1 MFCTTSTIVQLYAS
15 REQIM
20 RVSLD
25 STGSRCEGGNSTT
38 MEGLRPQ
45 SGIEESISS
54 VSSWLSS
61 SLEYSTS
68 TIKSVS
74 GWGPSCS
81 SEELPSTASVND
93 DDNSWRNVTTVPTTT
108 RGSAMR
114 KRHYSADGS
123 PIFVRK
129 AVDRTERAQTYKNI
143 QTSHQAAKDRLA
155 KAVAD
160 ARKCKREARLLQ
172 HRVVA
177 YSSPAA
183 SGTTSSSSTPLNNSL
198 DTSITTRGATK
209 QKTRDI
215 DAPKHLPS
223 AFKVKRT
230 ANDVRVHFDPFQN
243 RIIDI
248 PRINPADKPLLF
260 YRQKEFRIFNRN
272 ELNLFHA
279 YHFYEEMY
287 TRETSFA
294 TKEALRR
301 RMSSI
306 ANLMPKNDKT
316 TKTKRSPAKKKKK
329 RSMQAKPVK
338 GG

>member
-1 MFCTTSTIVQLYAS
+1 
-15 REQIM
+15 
-20 RVSLD
+20 
-25 STGSRCEGGNSTT
+25 
-38 MEGLRPQ
+38 
-45 SGIEESISS
+45 
-54 VSSWLSS
+54 
-61 SLEYSTS
+61 
-68 TIKSVS
+68 
-74 GWGPSCS
+74 
-81 SEELPSTASVND
+81 
-93 DDNSWRNVTTVPTTT
+93 
-108 RGSAMR
+108 MR

-177 YSSPAA
+177 YSSPVA
-183 SGTTSSSSTPLNNSL
+183 SSTTSISSTPLNNSF
-198 DTSITTRGATK
+198 DTCASRNPITTPRGDTK

>member
-1 MFCTTSTIVQLYAS
+1 MFCTTSNSYHCTQRP

-25 STGSRCEGGNSTT
+25 STDSRCEGGNPTT
-38 MEGLRPQ
+38 MEGLRSQP
-45 SGIEESISS
+45 GLEGTMISS

-61 SLEYSTS
+61 SL
-68 TIKSVS
+68 
-74 GWGPSCS
+74 GWGPSA
-81 SEELPSTASVND
+81 SEESPSTASVND
-93 DDNSWRNVTTVPTTT
+93 DDNSWRNVTTIPTTP
-108 RGSAMR
+108 RGSALR
-114 KRHYSADGS
+114 KRHYSANGS
-123 PIFVRK
+123 PISVRK
-129 AVDRTERAQTYKNI
+129 AVDRTERTQTYKNI

>member
-1 MFCTTSTIVQLYAS
+1 
-15 REQIM
+15 
-20 RVSLD
+20 
-25 STGSRCEGGNSTT
+25 
-38 MEGLRPQ
+38 
-45 SGIEESISS
+45 
-54 VSSWLSS
+54 
-61 SLEYSTS
+61 
-68 TIKSVS
+68 
-74 GWGPSCS
+74 
-81 SEELPSTASVND
+81 
-93 DDNSWRNVTTVPTTT
+93 
-108 RGSAMR
+108 
-114 KRHYSADGS
+114 
-123 PIFVRK
+123 
-129 AVDRTERAQTYKNI
+129 VDRTERAQTYKNI

-183 SGTTSSSSTPLNNSL
+183 SGTTSIISAPRNNSL

-215 DAPKHLPS
+215 DTPKHLPS
-223 AFKVKRT
+223 AFKAKRT

-260 YRQKEFRIFNRN
+260 YRQKEFKVFNRN

-279 YHFYEEMY
+279 YHFYEDMY

-306 ANLMPKNDKT
+306 ANLMPNDKT
-316 TKTKRSPAKKKKK
+316 TKTKRSPAKKRK
-329 RSMQAKPVK
+329 RSMQKPVK